1 MSDSALL
8 PKMLTAC
15 TASGA
20 SSDDVTVRV
29 PEPMC
34 MATAVPV
41 SAHAAKNGSQY
52 PEWID
57 GSPNHGGSSENATAR
72 TPRAA
77 LRRTSA
83 AASSASHS
91 GTRHNG
97 MSRPWEP
104 AHHSSTC
111 QSLYASTH
119 SFESSL
125 SFPFRK
131 ICPQKRG

>member
-1 MSDSALL
+1 MIVL
-8 PKMLTAC
+8 
-15 TASGA
+15 
-20 SSDDVTVRV
+20 V

-34 MATAVPV
+34 IATTVPV
-41 SAHAAKNGSQY
+41 SAHAAKKGSQY
-52 PEWID
+52 PEWMLS
-57 GSPNHGGSSENATAR
+57 SPNHGGSSENATAF

-83 AASSASHS
+83 AASSTSHR

-97 MSRPWEP
+97 IRRPALP

-119 SFESSL
+119 SRASSL
-125 SFPFRK
+125 SFALRK
-131 ICPQKRG
+131 ICPQNRG

>member
-1 MSDSALL
+1 
-8 PKMLTAC
+8 MLTAC

-20 SSDDVTVRV
+20 SGDDVIVLV

-34 MATAVPV
+34 MATTVPV
-41 SAHAAKNGSQY
+41 SAHAWKNGSQY
-52 PEWID
+52 PEWML
-57 GSPNHGGSSENATAR
+57 GSPSHDGSSENATAR

-91 GTRHNG
+91 GTRQSG
-97 MSRPWEP
+97 MSRPLLP

-111 QSLYASTH
+111 QSLYA
-119 SFESSL
+119 
-125 SFPFRK
+125 
-131 ICPQKRG
+131 

>member
-1 MSDSALL
+1 MSDVELL
-8 PKMLTAC
+8 ANMLTAC

-20 SSDDVTVRV
+20 SGDDVIVLV

-34 MATAVPV
+34 IASTGSV

-52 PEWID
+52 PLWML
-57 GSPNHGGSSENATAR
+57 GSPSHAGSSENATAR

-83 AASSASHS
+83 AASSTSQS
-91 GTRHNG
+91 GMRHNG
-97 MSRPWEP
+97 MRRPLLP

-111 QSLYASTH
+111 QSL
-119 SFESSL
+119 
-125 SFPFRK
+125 
-131 ICPQKRG
+131 